1 MWHLAYITV
10 VFSSI
15 YSFVQFSKNNLK
27 FIRIISSKINPLG
40 TTLTFLEVSIAI
52 ARLIILGL
60 ILWNAMILKE

>member
-1 MWHLAYITV
+1 
-10 VFSSI
+10 
-15 YSFVQFSKNNLK
+15 VQFSKNNLK